1 MPGIVERW
9 GQYLDEGGFV
19 MPYLALAAALL
30 WFALGY
36 RWLTLR
42 RGSRH
47 GVRRIVEGLRS
58 GKAGATGGI
67 ICEAASRAVEVA
79 TSGPRHLRRAL
90 DDALG
95 DYVDQMRRFSTLA
108 KAIVMVA
115 PLAGLLGTVAGMI
128 ETFEALGDMSL
139 FSQSGGIAGGISQAL
154 ISTQMGLAVAIP
166 GLLIGRILARRQEAL
181 QDELEQIKDVLCGDS
196 TVAMAASAGG

>member
-1 MPGIVERW
+1 MPGLLERW

-47 GVRRIVEGLRS
+47 GVRRLLEERPVGEER
-58 GKAGATGGI
+58 GI
-67 ICEAASRAVEVA
+67 IVVAARRALEVA
-79 TSGPRHLRRAL
+79 ARRPRHLRRAL

-95 DYVDQMRRFSTLA
+95 DLVEQLGRFETLA
-108 KAIVMVA
+108 RAIVVVA

-166 GLLIGRILARRQEAL
+166 GLLIGRILARRQRAL
-181 QDELEQIKDVLCGDS
+181 QGELEQLKDILCG
-196 TVAMAASAGG
+196 GGCG

>member
-1 MPGIVERW
+1 MPGIFARW

-19 MPYLALAAALL
+19 MPYLAVAAALL

-42 RGSRH
+42 RGSRS
-47 GVRRIVEGLRS
+47 GVRRIVDGFRS
-58 GKAGATGGI
+58 GEATAASGI
-67 ICEAASRAVEVA
+67 VCEAASRAVAVA
-79 TSGPRHLRRAL
+79 ARKPCNLRRAL

-95 DYVDQMRRFSTLA
+95 EIVAQMGRFSTLA
-108 KAIVMVA
+108 KVIVMVA

-196 TVAMAASAGG
+196 SAATAASLGG